1 MTVIKLTRLPHLN
14 DTIVIR
20 QEGGRYFIAAENSI
34 IIDKS
39 GFLGLIEGLLGVG
52 YIEPEDIAEL
62 IDKVLSAK
70 QEEENA

>member
-52 YIEPEDIAEL
+52 YITYKDLDEVVSKIGDV
-62 IDKVLSAK
+62 K
-70 QEEENA
+70 NA